1 MKTIGIDFDNTII
14 NYNLVFYKIAL
25 KKKLINK
32 NINKNKSSVKEYL
45 LHNNKYN
52 EWVKLQ
58 GEVYSK
64 YLDQAAIYPYCLG
77 VIRQLVSK
85 GYRVVIISHKTKFP
99 YVGKKV
105 NLHKPAFLWIKN
117 KIIKKINFKKKQ
129 IFFCSSK
136 LKKIN
141 EIKRQKCFLFIDDLE
156 EIFLNKNFPKNC
168 SQILFNNKKQ
178 SNKINIANNWLEIKK
193 LIYEN
198 IS

>member
-32 NINKNKSSVKEYL
+32 NINKSKSSVKEYL
-45 LHNNKYN
+45 LNNNKYN

-64 YLDQAAIYPYCLG
+64 YLDQATIYPYCLG
-77 VIRQLVSK
+77 VIRHFVSK
-85 GYRVVIISHKTKFP
+85 GFRVVIISHKTKFP
-99 YVGKKV
+99 YLGKKV

-117 KIIKKINFKKKQ
+117 KIVKKINFEKKQ

-136 LKKIN
+136 EKKIN
-141 EIKRQKCFLFIDDLE
+141 EIKKQKCSLFIDDLE
-156 EIFLNKNFPKNC
+156 EIFLHQNFPKNC
-168 SQILFNNKKQ
+168 LKILFNNKKE
-178 SNKINIANNWLEIKK
+178 SKKINMTNSWLDIKK
-193 LIYEN
+193 IIYEN
-198 IS
+198 I